1 MRSTIKALATTA
13 LALTLTLGASGV
25 ASAAGGVTINS
36 GATGCC
42 RVVV

>member
-1 MRSTIKALATTA
+1 MRTTLKAVATAA

-25 ASAAGGVTINS
+25 ASAGSVTIQS

-42 RVVV
+42 RLAV

>member
-1 MRSTIKALATTA
+1 MRTSIKALATAA

-25 ASAAGGVTINS
+25 ANAAGGITIQS

-42 RVVV
+42 RIIA

>member
-1 MRSTIKALATTA
+1 MRTSLKALATAA

-25 ASAAGGVTINS
+25 ASAGGVTIQS

-42 RVVV
+42 RIVV